1 MRVIRSEL
9 KYYISNFTYHILR
22 NRLKYILKRD
32 RHNLKDGG
40 YFIRSLYFD
49 SYSDDA
55 LYEKQSGFIN
65 RKKYRVRIYNTN
77 SDFAKF
83 EIKYRYNSQ
92 VFKESY
98 VITRDSVEKLNSR

>member
-1 MRVIRSEL
+1 M
-9 KYYISNFTYHILR
+9 
-22 NRLKYILKRD
+22 
-32 RHNLKDGG
+32 GG
-40 YFIRSLYFD
+40 YFIRSRID

-65 RKKYRVRIYNTN
+65 RKKYRVRIYDTN

-98 VITRDSVEKLNSR
+98 VITRDSVEKLIQGEYKELLKYNCVTC